1 MLPKKNQSTSSP
13 RQVHVPT
20 HIEINDFR
28 NTQLAIEECRRRC
41 RVSYRE
47 QFTSQPRASPRQRK
61 TSEIHPKST
70 SQNHPKSHHRQSSHS
85 NDSQDMR
92 QSFYGDI
99 EQSQAFDQGED
110 CSMTSDFSEE
120 DERTYNFKMFLDD
133 QDKENRPTTYR

>member
-1 MLPKKNQSTSSP
+1 MPTKKNQLSSSSP
-13 RQVHVPT
+13 RGVHVPT
-20 HIEINDFR
+20 HVEINDFR

-47 QFTSQPRASPRQRK
+47 QFTSQPKASPRQRK
-61 TSEIHPKST
+61 TSQK
-70 SQNHPKSHHRQSSHS
+70 HPKSHHRQHSSQS
-85 NDSQDMR
+85 NGSQDMT

-120 DERTYNFKMFLDD
+120 DERTYNLKMFLDD
-133 QDKENRPTTYR
+133 EDKENRPTTYR